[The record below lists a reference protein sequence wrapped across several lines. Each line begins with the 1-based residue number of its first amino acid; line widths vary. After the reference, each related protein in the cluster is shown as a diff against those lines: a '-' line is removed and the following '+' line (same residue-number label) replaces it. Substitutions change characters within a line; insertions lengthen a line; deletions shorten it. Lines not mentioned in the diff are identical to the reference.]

1 MSITLYEDNISLNE
15 IKLIKGK
22 ISLGLCCINNS
33 LNELKKENRI
43 YCNRTMIRKNFSVE
57 KAKEYALKNVQDIS
71 KLIEWNEK
79 HNIKHLRLSSDM
91 FPHYTDEVTE
101 KYTLDFAKDE
111 LKKAGKLA
119 KKYGHRITFHPGQFC
134 VVGAKDENVFEK
146 TIKDLEMHADILDLM
161 EIDMDGILCIHGG
174 GIYGDKP
181 SAINRWCNNF
191 LQLPEKIKRR
201 LCIENCEHS
210 YNIEDCLEISKRC
223 NIPVILD
230 SHHYQCY
237 NILHPDNQ
245 INNIENYMEDVIK
258 SWGERTPLFHI
269 SEQNYS
275 KRIGAHST
283 LCQHIPR
290 YILEVPIKYNKCISI
305 EVEAKGKEAAI
316 FYLMKKYP
324 IF

>member
-1 MSITLYEDNISLNE
+1 MCITIYEDNISLNE

-134 VVGAKDENVFEK
+134 VVGARDQNIFEK
-146 TIKDLEMHADILDLM
+146 TIKDLEMHADILDIM

-174 GIYGDKP
+174 GIYGDKQ
-181 SAINRWCNNF
+181 SAINRWYDNF
-191 LQLPEKIKRR
+191 QRLPEKIKRR

-210 YNIEDCLEISKRC
+210 YNIKDCLEISKRC

-230 SHHYQCY
+230 SHHYDCY
-237 NILHPDNQ
+237 NILHPDDQ
-245 INNIENYMEDVIK
+245 VDNITNYMDDIIK
-258 SWGERTPLFHI
+258 SWGDRTPLFHI
-269 SEQNYS
+269 SEQNHS
-275 KRIGAHST
+275 KRIGAHSDY
-283 LCQHIPR
+283 CEHIPR
-290 YILEVPIKYNKCISI
+290 YMLEVPIKYNKCISI
-305 EVEAKGKEAAI
+305 EV
-316 FYLMKKYP
+316 
-324 IF
+324 